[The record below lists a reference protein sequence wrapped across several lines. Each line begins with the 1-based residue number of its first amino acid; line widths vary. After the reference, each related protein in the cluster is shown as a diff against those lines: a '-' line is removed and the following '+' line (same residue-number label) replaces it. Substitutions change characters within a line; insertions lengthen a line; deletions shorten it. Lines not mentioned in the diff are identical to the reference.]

1 MEQYK
6 ELHARL
12 NELGDKIEVA
22 LERLRVQHA
31 LHSSAGVKG
40 QNLKKRYEMIQATVN
55 QEVADLEESGRHVS
69 ALERSFLEW
78 LEHLSF
84 DK

>member
-1 MEQYK
+1 MDQYK

-12 NELGDKIEVA
+12 DALGGKIDVA

-31 LHSSAGVKG
+31 LHSSEGKKG
-40 QNLKKRYEMIQATVN
+40 QNLKKRYDMIQATVD
-55 QEVADLEESGRHVS
+55 QEVADLEETGHHVS

-84 DK
+84 DR